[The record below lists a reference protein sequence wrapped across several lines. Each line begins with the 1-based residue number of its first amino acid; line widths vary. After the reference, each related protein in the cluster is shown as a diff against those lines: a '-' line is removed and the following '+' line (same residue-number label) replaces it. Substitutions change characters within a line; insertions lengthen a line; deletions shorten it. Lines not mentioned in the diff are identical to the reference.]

1 MTNKYKITIP
11 EPCSEDWNLMTP
23 QEKGRHCAVCDKVV
37 VDFSNATRQE
47 IVDHIGNDAEVC
59 GRIPL
64 RFLEEQS
71 EREKTKKSFGLN
83 GLVATVVNL
92 LALTTTVSYVAAK
105 EVKPVVVIE
114 KSDTPEQVGIGL
126 VMTKDSIKGIVKSE
140 DEKFGLS
147 RTLVQLKETDHCTVT
162 DAKGQFS
169 LGFYNGRLKV
179 GSKLVFT
186 KAYYEPLEIEIKDL
200 DKPIEVVLERKYKNK
215 MVTGKPVLESIIDC
229 KGNEI

>member
-1 MTNKYKITIP
+1 MTKKYKIIIP

-37 VDFSNATRQE
+37 VDFSHATRQE
-47 IVDHIGNDAEVC
+47 IVNHIGNVGEVC

-105 EVKPVVVIE
+105 EVKPMVVIE
-114 KSDTPEQVGIGL
+114 KNDTPEQVGIGL
-126 VMTKDSIKGIVKSE
+126 VMKTDSIKGIVKSE
-140 DEKFGLS
+140 DGKYGLS
-147 RTLVQLKETDHCTVT
+147 RTLVQLKGTNHCTVT

-169 LGFYNGRLKV
+169 LEVYSHRLKDD
-179 GSKLVFT
+179 SKLVFT
-186 KAYYEPLEIEIKDL
+186 KADYEPLEIEIKDIN
-200 DKPIEVVLERKYKNK
+200 KPIKVVLKPRYIEGTAYGKYY
-215 MVTGKPVLESIIDC
+215 VEEVIDC
-229 KGNEI
+229 EGNKI